1 MITQYC
7 PHLTSVDFGFCDV
20 TIEMLDYLVTG
31 CKSLHTVNFEGC
43 ECVNREWVEK
53 LCQLKVSSISDT
65 QVALA
70 CPASLYPICVRPETL
85 RTLFGAACQ
94 TRGRRGCSVLDEIL
108 GGFFS
113 LPINAKG
120 MLKYLCKSNYR
131 ISKSEK

>member
-1 MITQYC
+1 MISQYC

-53 LCQLKVSSISDT
+53 LCQLKVSSISDS

-70 CPASLYPICVRPETL
+70 CQPESNLYPIRDPNQIIES
-85 RTLFGAACQ
+85 Q
-94 TRGRRGCSVLDEIL
+94 
-108 GGFFS
+108 S
-113 LPINAKG
+113 L
-120 MLKYLCKSNYR
+120 KSNG
-131 ISKSEK
+131 SAMAS

>member
-1 MITQYC
+1 MISQYC

-53 LCQLKVSSISDT
+53 LCQLKVSSISDS

-70 CPASLYPICVRPETL
+70 CPASLSPICVRSEARASL
-85 RTLFGAACQ
+85 SMARQ
-94 TRGRRGCSVLDEIL
+94 TRGRVTGQSKVAQFLPKSWQVFL
-108 GGFFS
+108 
-113 LPINAKG
+113 LPINANG
-120 MLKYLCKSNYR
+120 MPKHLIKQMKL
-131 ISKSEK
+131 